1 MVLSLSK
8 PLDDLVLAGRESEWN
23 ANKSKWFVLDPDC
36 PDQKRE
42 PGNIVVNS
50 SLFKSISRSTQG

>member
-8 PLDDLVLAGRESEWN
+8 PLDELVLAERESVWN
-23 ANKSKWFVLDPDC
+23 SQKSKWFVLDPDC

-42 PGNIVVNS
+42 PGKITANRI
-50 SLFKSISRSTQG
+50 

>member
-8 PLDDLVLAGRESEWN
+8 PLDELVLAGRESEWN

-42 PGNIVVNS
+42 PGKIVVNS
-50 SLFKSISRSTQG
+50 SLF

>member
-8 PLDDLVLAGRESEWN
+8 PLDELVLVGRESEWETQ
-23 ANKSKWFVLDPDC
+23 KSKWFVLDPNC

-42 PGNIVVNS
+42 PGQ
-50 SLFKSISRSTQG
+50 IS

>member
-23 ANKSKWFVLDPDC
+23 AQKSKWFVLDPDC

-42 PGNIVVNS
+42 PGKIEVNS
-50 SLFKSISRSTQG
+50 TTVI

>member
-23 ANKSKWFVLDPDC
+23 AKKSKWFVLDPDC

-42 PGNIVVNS
+42 PGKIVVNS
-50 SLFKSISRSTQG
+50 SLLKPTLRLA

>member
-23 ANKSKWFVLDPDC
+23 AQKSKWFVLDPDC

-42 PGNIVVNS
+42 PGKIEVYGS
-50 SLFKSISRSTQG
+50 TIKSILRSAQG

>member
-23 ANKSKWFVLDPDC
+23 AKKSKWFVLDPDC

-42 PGNIVVNS
+42 PGKIVVNS
-50 SLFKSISRSTQG
+50 SLFKPILRLAEG